1 MVSQHPT
8 PFLRAVLL
16 LLAPGAFAYSYP
28 SAIYGT
34 NRYGHTPRRLRAYEA
49 PAYPSYQAPVVA
61 PRYPLSYYKVYPYS
75 DTYTQQDDSYYYP
88 QETASYPLYYPRT
101 SKYEVYQAVL
111 PYYTDTPY
119 GTTYDYDPAAELQ
132 DEIQEAEREE
142 REEAQPIGHESF
154 YENDNDNS
162 QDNYADVNAAF
173 LQNLILSQMY
183 QDSLAKDKGQAF
195 NGYSD
200 YEDTYNQ
207 VNEKPSY
214 FEPSS
219 TTTGPSDDEDVKELK
234 QLPKQHKNR
243 QLRKQGKA
251 GNDLHWSQ
259 KQGKSNRRKQK
270 EQQPDKR
277 SSNDLDYFQVPY
289 SESVVFTDR
298 KAAIKMPPAVAV
310 GGSSTP
316 EPLVQELHGQ
326 KEEFQ
331 MRPATPVRHPFAAP
345 VLTMLSNRG
354 EAKRRAPSV
363 YDTIKHMLDMEKSL
377 ENNKNSELRPS
388 MKKRIITSEDN
399 LTRQLT
405 VLKKAQ

>member
-1 MVSQHPT
+1 MVSQHTT

-16 LLAPGAFAYSYP
+16 LLAPSAFAYSYP
-28 SAIYGT
+28 SSIYGT
-34 NRYGHTPRRLRAYEA
+34 NRYGHIPRRLRAYEA

-61 PRYPLSYYKVYPYS
+61 PRYPLSYYKVYPYRDS
-75 DTYTQQDDSYYYP
+75 YTQQDDTYYYP
-88 QETASYPLYYPRT
+88 QETATYPLYYPRA

-119 GTTYDYDPAAELQ
+119 GPTYDYDPTADLQ

-154 YENDNDNS
+154 YESDNDNS

-183 QDSLAKDKGQAF
+183 QDSLAKEKGQPF
-195 NGYSD
+195 NGYMD

-214 FEPSS
+214 LEPSS
-219 TTTGPSDDEDVKELK
+219 ITTLGPSDDEDVKELK

-251 GNDLHWSQ
+251 DNDLHWSQ

-277 SSNDLDYFQVPY
+277 SSNDLDYFQNLDTD
-289 SESVVFTDR
+289 SVVFTDR
-298 KAAIKMPPAVAV
+298 KTAVKTPAVVV
-310 GGSSTP
+310 GESSTP
-316 EPLVQELHGQ
+316 EPIVQELYGQ

-331 MRPATPVRHPFAAP
+331 MRPATPVKHPFAAP
-345 VLTMLSNRG
+345 VLTMLSNRD

-363 YDTIKHMLDMEKSL
+363 YDTIRHMLDMEKSL
-377 ENNKNSELRPS
+377 E
-388 MKKRIITSEDN
+388 
-399 LTRQLT
+399 T
-405 VLKKAQ
+405 VSYIF